1 MEFLRIEPSPADKG
15 SLKLEQRPSA
25 LSIELMMP
33 LMTINKNYSSSAR
46 YTINVINTI
55 NSINSINSINT
66 INTIKTITL
75 DRAVVVLGV

>member
-25 LSIELMMP
+25 LSTELMMP
-33 LMTINKNYSSSAR
+33 LMTINKNYFVNMQSSAR

-55 NSINSINSINT
+55 NSINT
-66 INTIKTITL
+66 INTIKTITT
-75 DRAVVVLGV
+75 